1 MAPIWRRAL
10 TTRDSDISVRR
21 RRDVTE
27 REENHMTVK
36 IITSGTKVKKENN
49 WNPNLKMISSGRLVK
64 KK

>member
-49 WNPNLKMISSGRLVK
+49 
-64 KK
+64 